1 MDWNKYLSEP
11 KYWLVGIGAS
21 LIFLH
26 LNLVNQ
32 YGNVDFMGSSILF
45 WGAVVFLIW
54 ERHEKINLE
63 SGIFASFFAATV
75 IALVL
80 LKCLSLSS
88 YDIFLRFSP
97 FISALSIGLLAS
109 DFKGLKQYWQ
119 ELIILG
125 FIAIPPGL
133 PTQFIDLAKITAKFS
148 YFSLWYFGLEV
159 TRQGNYLFLRNGS
172 VEVNE
177 GCSGIHVILQ
187 LLGLA
192 IIFLFMFPEIKLK
205 QKIIT
210 PMVAVF
216 IAFFVNSIRVAL
228 LAILVSNKESF
239 EYWHQGGGSFVF
251 SMIAVMIFGVFC
263 QFAILGKIPENQK
276 SVE

>member
-1 MDWNKYLSEP
+1 MDWAKYLSEP
-11 KYWLVGIGAS
+11 KYWLLGIGAS

-26 LNLVNQ
+26 LNLANQ
-32 YGNVDFMGSSILF
+32 YGNVDLMGSSILF

-54 ERHEKINLE
+54 ERYEKINLE
-63 SGIFASFFAATV
+63 SGIFASFFATTL
-75 IALVL
+75 IALILV
-80 LKCLSLSS
+80 KCLSLSG

-97 FISALSIGLLAS
+97 FISAVSVGLLAS
-109 DFKGLKQYWQ
+109 GFKGLKQYWQ

-133 PTQFIDLAKITAKFS
+133 PTHFIDLAKITAKFS
-148 YFSLWYFGLEV
+148 YFSLWYLGLEV
-159 TRQGNYLFLRNGS
+159 TRQGNFLFLRTGS

-210 PMVAVF
+210 PIVAVF
-216 IAFFVNSIRVAL
+216 IAFFVNAIRVAL
-228 LAILVSNKESF
+228 LAILAGNKESF
-239 EYWHQGGGSFVF
+239 EYWHQGSGSLIF
-251 SMIAVMIFGVFC
+251 SMIAVIIFGIFC
-263 QFAILGKIPENQK
+263 QCAILREEPENQK
-276 SVE
+276 PV